1 MALSKRTLL
10 VAAAAILLL
19 VAVFL
24 GYALYG
30 SNSFPAGGQQPFFVS
45 KGEKFP
51 SIVDSLENA
60 GIIRSR
66 PLFQF
71 VARVLG
77 GTERIQVGKYLFQS
91 GVSNAEIFTTLRSGR
106 GNTLIQVTVP
116 EGLRSRQQ
124 ARLFARAI
132 GTDSAKFVAL
142 THDASFVHSL
152 GVTDSTLEGYLFPD
166 SYGFYWQQGEE
177 DVLRAMVAQFWLFYS
192 DSLTSRQE
200 ELGWTTRQVLTLAS
214 IVEGEAVH
222 DSERPVIAGVY
233 MNRLRKGMKLE
244 ADPTV
249 QFVVNERPRRLL
261 YSDLKVDNPY
271 NTYLYPGLP
280 PGPVNNPGRA
290 SILASLSPARH
301 NYIFF
306 VADGKGGHWFAR
318 SYGEHMKNVR
328 LYRRYRAQQQG

>member
-1 MALSKRTLL
+1 MIPSKRPLL
-10 VAAAAILLL
+10 LSAAACLLL
-19 VAVFL
+19 LTGFL

-30 SNSFPAGGQQPFFVS
+30 SNSFPGGGQRPFFVS
-45 KGEKFP
+45 KGEKFTAL
-51 SIVDSLENA
+51 VDSLENA

-66 PLFQF
+66 NLFLF
-71 VARVLG
+71 VARILG
-77 GTERIQVGKYLFQS
+77 GTEKVQVGKYLFQS
-91 GVSNAEIFTTLRSGR
+91 GVSNEEIFTTLRSGR
-106 GNTLIQVTVP
+106 GNTLIQVAVP

-124 ARLFARAI
+124 ARLFARTI
-132 GTDSAKFVAL
+132 GIDSAKFVAL
-142 THDASFVHSL
+142 VHDASFAHSL
-152 GVTDSTLEGYLFPD
+152 GVTDSTLEGYLLPD

-177 DVLRAMVAQFWLFYS
+177 DVLRAMVTQFWFFYS
-192 DSLTSRQE
+192 DSLTGRQE
-200 ELGWTTRQVLTLAS
+200 ALGWTTRQVLTLAS
-214 IVEGEAVH
+214 SVEGEAVH

-233 MNRLRKGMKLE
+233 INRLRKGMKLE

-290 SILASLSPARH
+290 SILAALSPARH

-328 LYRRYRAQQQG
+328 LYRRYRMQQQG